1 MLLLSVGYPL
11 LSIDKIKL
19 DWAPSFFNNVCKEW
33 EEPGRRC
40 SSCYLLFFDAA
51 ISCPLG
57 PFHKAHHNTN
67 THTLYCPL
75 TISTPFRFL
84 TSGKRAGPPFRP
96 FFFLYATNLT
106 KRERR
111 NESNNTCLIL
121 GTQLRIRSFFII
133 IRKNSKISPDSICYS
148 LVVCAYSR
156 RDYNWPAFLVTADCA
171 ARRLLSDTRRAT
183 RFRDCDDR

>member
-11 LSIDKIKL
+11 LSIDKRSSTGLHLSLITCVKNGKSL
-19 DWAPSFFNNVCKEW
+19 REDVLLVISYFLM
-33 EEPGRRC
+33 RRFPVH
-40 SSCYLLFFDAA
+40 SD
-51 ISCPLG
+51 
-57 PFHKAHHNTN
+57 PFTRPITTP

-121 GTQLRIRSFFII
+121 GTQLRIRSFF
-133 IRKNSKISPDSICYS
+133 Y
-148 LVVCAYSR
+148 Y
-156 RDYNWPAFLVTADCA
+156 Y
-171 ARRLLSDTRRAT
+171 
-183 RFRDCDDR
+183 